1 MEYYD
6 IEQDVAAYPEAWC
19 YVVFSRRGPGKTYS
33 ALKGSYL
40 NERTI
45 AYTRRIKGDIQMITH
60 EFNGKSMSPYEPIM
74 RDNPDIRVKS
84 EFWNDEGMAVFYH
97 VNEAGEAVGKP
108 ITYVLA
114 ISNISKYRSFDLSE
128 CEWFVV
134 DEFMPLVGQKRIKGE
149 GGGVLD
155 LYMTINRDR
164 EARGLD
170 PLKLILFS
178 NTDKISGPLMDT
190 LEIVDDLAEMI
201 YHGDSIRY
209 LEKRGIL
216 LHHLTEDKYQFTD
229 ENRTAIEKGMAGT
242 AWARAA
248 LGGEFAFTDF
258 SNVRKIKP
266 KNYKPIWCFIWHR
279 KQYMVLLNYES
290 AKYHIKEGKVK
301 GVPLYDLSKENDQK
315 RFFLEVVIDIRNECI
330 DNRVTFESYSLYDL
344 IMNYKNFFEV

>member
-1 MEYYD
+1 MAYYD
-6 IEQDVAAYPEAWC
+6 VRDDLKAYPDAWC
-19 YVVFSRRGPGKTYS
+19 YVIFSRRGPGKSYS
-33 ALKGSYL
+33 VCFGSH
-40 NERTI
+40 EDGKTM
-45 AYTRRIKGDIQMITH
+45 AYTRRTKGDVKMITKDL
-60 EFNGKSMSPYEPIM
+60 NGKSMSPYAPVM
-74 RDNPDIRVKS
+74 RDHPEIKVKA
-84 EFWNDEGMAVFYH
+84 EYWDDESMAVFYD
-97 VNEAGEAVGKP
+97 VNDAGETIGKP

-114 ISNISKYRSFDLSE
+114 LSSISKYRSFDLSE
-128 CEWFVV
+128 CDWFVV

-155 LYMTINRDR
+155 LYMTIARDR
-164 EARGLD
+164 EARGKE

-229 ENRTAIEKGMAGT
+229 ENRMAIEKGMAGT

-290 AKYHIKEGKVK
+290 AKYHIKEGKAK